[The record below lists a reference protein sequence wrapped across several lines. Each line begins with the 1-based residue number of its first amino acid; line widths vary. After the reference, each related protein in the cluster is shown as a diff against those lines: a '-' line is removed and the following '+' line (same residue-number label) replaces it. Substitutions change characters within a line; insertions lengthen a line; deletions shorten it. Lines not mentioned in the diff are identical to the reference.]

1 MRTFEELS
9 VRFFLRNLGQ
19 NRTHS
24 ETGKFLTVCPT
35 ELPNFLFH
43 RDNPF
48 PPFPSDQS
56 GACKKRASNGG
67 NEGWLRTQRKLLRR
81 KSDELTNLPVS
92 GRSCRTRQRGEKN
105 LATFSRKLLIV
116 KGFHVEETMLHFA
129 TLGRDDAW

>member
-1 MRTFEELS
+1 MRTFEELT

-24 ETGKFLTVCPT
+24 ETGKFLTVGPT

-43 RDNPF
+43 PDNPF

-56 GACKKRASNGG
+56 GACKQRASNGG

-81 KSDELTNLPVS
+81 KLDELTNLPVS
-92 GRSCRTRQRGEKN
+92 VPKAAHAEQGREGRKIYQL
-105 LATFSRKLLIV
+105 LA
-116 KGFHVEETMLHFA
+116 EN
-129 TLGRDDAW
+129 